1 MRRLIALLAA
11 GVLAIG
17 LSGAVVANG
26 DSHRNTFKA
35 TLSGYQEVPAIS
47 TTGAGK
53 LTVKVNSAP
62 ASLTYEL
69 TFSGLQGGSAGAA
82 HLHIGQAGV
91 SGAVVAFL
99 CGGGGQAAC
108 PAGGGTVSGTILP
121 GQIVGVAA
129 QGIAAG
135 DLAAVVRAMRNGVI
149 YANVHT
155 ATFGS
160 GEIRGQLGS
169 NGKGNDGG
177 DHGND

>member
-11 GVLAIG
+11 GVLAVG
-17 LSGAVVANG
+17 LSGAVAANG
-26 DSHRNTFKA
+26 DGHRNTFKG

-47 TTGAGK
+47 TTGTGK
-53 LTVKVNSAP
+53 ITVKVNSAP

-69 TFSGLQGGSAGAA
+69 TFSGLQGGGAGAA

-99 CGGGGQAAC
+99 CGGGTKGAC
-108 PAGGGTVSGTILP
+108 PAAGGTISGTI
-121 GQIVGVAA
+121 VASDILAVPA